1 METKELNAGHPMRL
15 SPENKPW
22 KTWRAPNMPFMQR
35 HNLFEILEVK
45 EEVVRDQSLPT
56 KAQEDQMDENL
67 S

>member
-1 METKELNAGHPMRL
+1 
-15 SPENKPW
+15 
-22 KTWRAPNMPFMQR
+22 MPFMQR